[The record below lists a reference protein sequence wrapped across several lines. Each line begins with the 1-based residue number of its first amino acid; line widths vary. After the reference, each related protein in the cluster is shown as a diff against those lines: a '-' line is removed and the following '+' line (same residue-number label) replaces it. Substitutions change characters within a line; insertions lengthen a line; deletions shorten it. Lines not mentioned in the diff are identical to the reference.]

1 MEKLKELVKK
11 AKEKNKYS
19 EIIVRND
26 NEEGWFVH
34 LFINPLNIEERD
46 SLFKKYDKDLDSII
60 NQLEMYILN
69 ADF

>member
-1 MEKLKELVKK
+1 MEKVKELVKK

>member
-46 SLFKKYDKDLDSII
+46 SLFKKYDKDLDSLI